1 MFSKG
6 MCRGL
11 MAALIVMLFL
21 APAMAQAGGRDIS
34 RGGSKP
40 AASRIQE
47 QGGVIQALWHGL
59 AGLFEKEGASIDPNG
74 KPPETGTDAGG
85 AGTSNGGASIDPSG
99 TPQGH

>member
-47 QGGVIQALWHGL
+47 QGGAFQALWHGL
-59 AGLFEKEGASIDPNG
+59 VGLFEKEGASIDPSG
-74 KPPETGTDAGG
+74 KPPANTW
-85 AGTSNGGASIDPSG
+85 TSNTGADNGASIDPSG
-99 TPQGH
+99 SH